1 MLLGDHE
8 REKIIK
14 KSESLLV
21 DGTIASE
28 REKIN
33 KLK

>member
-1 MLLGDHE
+1 MLLGDRE
-8 REKIIK
+8 CEKIFK
-14 KSESLLV
+14 KSESLV